1 MILAGKNILV
11 VGMARSGLAAAE
23 FLSKRGAEVKVSDKR
38 PEQEL
43 ETEVEFLR
51 RLGIDYET
59 GGHVSDS
66 LFSADLVV
74 VSPGVPLRLSPL
86 LEASRAGKEVISEIE
101 LASRFLQGRIVGITG
116 SNGKTTT
123 TTLIGELLKAGGF
136 PVQVGGN
143 IGTALTSLVEHSTP
157 ETITVV
163 ELSSFQLEAI
173 PTFRPDVAV
182 LLNITPDH
190 MDRYDSFEE
199 YTRAKMN
206 ILKNQ
211 RLSDFAVLNHD
222 DRILRD
228 CEGLVHSQA
237 FWFSTKSMVPQG
249 TYFEAEQLIFSSGGQ
264 REIVAPLDSIQLR
277 GRHNLENVAAAI
289 TVARLLD
296 IPSGKISGA
305 LKQFKGVEHR
315 LEWVAEIQG
324 VQFYNDSKAT
334 NTDATIKALEAFRAG
349 IILILGGRDKGS
361 DFTVLEALIKERVK
375 TLILLGEAAE
385 KIKGQLKTMVP
396 QVQATSLEQ
405 ATQLAFERAS
415 VGDVVL
421 LAPACA
427 SFDMFRNYEH
437 RGKVFKEAVRQIQE
451 KTKL

>member
-1 MILAGKNILV
+1 MILAGRNVLV
-11 VGMARSGLAAAE
+11 VGMARSGLAAAA
-23 FLSKRGAEVKVSDKR
+23 FLSKRGAKVKVSDKR
-38 PEQEL
+38 PEREL
-43 ETEVEFLR
+43 QTEVESLR

-59 GGHVSDS
+59 GGHVGDS
-66 LFSADLVV
+66 FLSADLVV
-74 VSPGVPLRLSPL
+74 VSPGVPLRLSLL
-86 LEASRAGKEVISEIE
+86 LEASRTGKEVISEIE
-101 LASRFLQGRIVGITG
+101 LASRFLRGRVVGITG

-123 TTLIGELLKAGGF
+123 TTLIGALLKAAGF
-136 PVQVGGN
+136 RVQVGGN
-143 IGTALTSLVEHSTP
+143 IGTALTSLVEYSTP

-190 MDRYDSFEE
+190 MDRYDSFED

-211 RLSDFAVLNHD
+211 RASDFAVLNHD
-222 DRILRD
+222 DKILRD
-228 CEGLVHSQA
+228 SKELVHSKA
-237 FWFSTKSMVPQG
+237 FWFSTKDRVAQG
-249 TYFEAEQLIFSSGGQ
+249 TYLEAEQLVFSSGSQ
-264 REIVAPLDSIQLR
+264 REGVVPLNAIQLR
-277 GRHNLENVAAAI
+277 GRHNLENVAGAI
-289 TVARLLD
+289 TVARLFD
-296 IPSGKISGA
+296 IPSAKISGA

-334 NTDATIKALEAFRAG
+334 NTDATIKALEAFPSS

-361 DFTVLEALIKERVK
+361 DFTVLEALIQERVK

-385 KIKGQLKTMVP
+385 KIKRQLKTKVP
-396 QVQATSLEQ
+396 QLDATSLEQ

-415 VGDVVL
+415 IGDVVL

-437 RGKVFKEAVRQIQE
+437 RGEVFKEAVRQLQE